1 MRHESRLR
9 TTGRYPL
16 PLILFGVV
24 GLFSSGCSGSTPS
37 PRATETDEL
46 HVTKSIPEVNATKPF
61 VPASPDEARLATA
74 IDQLIDNGELST
86 ARWGVSV
93 VSLKDGHRVYA
104 RNDERLFTPA
114 SNMKLFSTGVGLEL
128 LGADYRWRTSVY
140 ASSTPD
146 ATGTLN
152 GDLVLYGRGA
162 PDLVAGASAND
173 NNSLARLANDLY
185 DRGVRHIKGN
195 VVGDESYFRG
205 ETTGDGWQWNDV
217 QWYFGAEASALSV
230 NDNEVAL
237 NILPPDKAGTPP
249 VVRANDLNGYL
260 TIENRM
266 VVVGSAERLTVG
278 IQRGLSDNIVRVWGT
293 FPSGSK
299 GFGARL
305 SVYKPALWAARIFLE
320 KLKAHGITVEGGADS
335 RNARQAPA
343 ERFDPSRSIELAF
356 VSSKPLGEII
366 KDTNKHS
373 VNLYAELILRTL
385 GRERLALLPAMEP
398 GGRERGDDETGLAVI
413 KLWMNRAGV
422 STNGLA
428 MHDGSGLSRLNLVTP
443 RSLSEL
449 LAAISKTGVGPTFR
463 ESLPL
468 SGRDGTLGHRLKDF
482 PEKVAAKTGY
492 LTYDT
497 SLSGY
502 VTTAESGVFAF
513 SIICN
518 DDTGRASSGRL
529 IDQIVSLLATY
540 PAVTAQKA
548 P

>member
-1 MRHESRLR
+1 MRHQ
-9 TTGRYPL
+9 YL
-16 PLILFGVV
+16 PGIRGTHSLLLILFGVFA
-24 GLFSSGCSGSTPS
+24 LLSQGCGSSTPS
-37 PRATETDEL
+37 PRAAETDQPHAKAL
-46 HVTKSIPEVNATKPF
+46 PEVNGTKPF
-61 VPASPDEARLATA
+61 VPASQDEARLAQA
-74 IDQLIDNGELST
+74 IDKLIDDGELSS
-86 ARWGVSV
+86 ARWGVSI
-93 VSLKDGHRVYA
+93 VSLRDGHKVYA

-114 SNMKLFSTGVGLEL
+114 SNMKLFPTGVGLEL

-140 ASSTPD
+140 SASSPD
-146 ATGTLN
+146 ASGTLN

-185 DRGVRHIKGN
+185 DRGLRRIKGN

-230 NDNEVAL
+230 NNNEVSL
-237 NILPPDKAGTPP
+237 NILPPEKAGEFP
-249 VVRANDLNGYL
+249 VVRVNDLNGYL
-260 TIENRM
+260 TIENKM
-266 VVVGSAERLTVG
+266 VVVAAAEKMTVG
-278 IQRGLSDNIVRVWGT
+278 IHRGLSDNLVRVWGT

-305 SVYKPALWAARIFLE
+305 SVYKPSLWAARILLE
-320 KLKAHGITVEGGADS
+320 MLRIRGVTVEGGADWRDS
-335 RNARQAPA
+335 RQPAA
-343 ERFDPSRSIELAF
+343 ERFDPSRSVELAF
-356 VSSKPLGEII
+356 VSSRPLSEII
-366 KDTNKHS
+366 KDTNKYS
-373 VNLYAELILRTL
+373 INLYAELILRTL
-385 GRERLALLPAMEP
+385 GRERGALLPAVVT
-398 GGRERGDDETGLAVI
+398 GGRERGDDETGLSVI
-413 KLWMNRAGV
+413 KLWLDRSGV
-422 STNGLA
+422 STTGLA
-428 MHDGSGLSRLNLVTP
+428 LHDGSGLSRLNLVTP

-449 LAAISKTGVGPTFR
+449 LAAISKSPAGPLFR

-482 PEKVAAKTGY
+482 PEQIAAKTGY

-502 VTTAESGVFAF
+502 VTTPENSAFAF
-513 SIICN
+513 SVICN

-540 PAVTAQKA
+540 PAATGQKA

>member
-1 MRHESRLR
+1 MRHVYLTRI
-9 TTGRYPL
+9 TGSHTL
-16 PLILFGVV
+16 PLILFGVFA
-24 GLFSSGCSGSTPS
+24 LLSPGCGSSTPS
-37 PRATETDEL
+37 QGASETEQHTAKPL
-46 HVTKSIPEVNATKPF
+46 PEVNGTKPF
-61 VPASPDEARLATA
+61 VPASHDEARLAQA
-74 IDQLIDNGELST
+74 IDKLIDDGELSS

-93 VSLKDGHRVYA
+93 ISLKDGHKVYA

-114 SNMKLFSTGVGLEL
+114 SNMKLFPTGVGLEL

-140 ASSTPD
+140 AAAPPD
-146 ATGTLN
+146 AAGTLN

-162 PDLVAGASAND
+162 PDLVAGAGAND

-185 DRGVRHIKGN
+185 DRGLRRIKGN

-230 NDNEVAL
+230 NNNEVSL

-249 VVRANDLNGYL
+249 VVRVNDLNGYL
-260 TIENRM
+260 TIENKM
-266 VVVGSAERLTVG
+266 AVVAAAERMTVG
-278 IQRGLSDNIVRVWGT
+278 IHRGLSDNVVRVWGT

-305 SVYKPALWAARIFLE
+305 SVYKPSLWAARILLDM
-320 KLKAHGITVEGGADS
+320 LKARGITVEGGADS
-335 RNARQAPA
+335 RDSRQPA
-343 ERFDPSRSIELAF
+343 TERFDPSRSVELGF
-356 VSSKPLGEII
+356 VSSKPLSQII

-385 GRERLALLPAMEP
+385 GRERGSLLPAVEP

-413 KLWMNRAGV
+413 KLWLNRSGV

-428 MHDGSGLSRLNLVTP
+428 LHDGSGLSRLNLVTP
-443 RSLSEL
+443 HSLSEL
-449 LAAISKTGVGPTFR
+449 LAAIWKSPAGPTFR
-463 ESLPL
+463 KSLPL
-468 SGRDGTLGHRLKDF
+468 SGRDGTLGNRLKDF
-482 PEKVAAKTGY
+482 PEQVAAKTGY

-502 VTTAESGVFAF
+502 VTTSENGVFAF

-518 DDTGRASSGRL
+518 DETGRASSGRL
-529 IDQIVSLLATY
+529 IDQIVSLIATY
-540 PAVTAQKA
+540 AAAGEQKA
-548 P
+548 Q